1 MSWFNCVCPQ
11 MAGSAFAL
19 HCGKTV
25 PEIDQ
30 GVNLG
35 AGPGS

>member
-1 MSWFNCVCPQ
+1 MCPQ
-11 MAGSAFAL
+11 MAGSASAL
-19 HCGKTV
+19 HYGKTV

-30 GVNLG
+30 GVKLG